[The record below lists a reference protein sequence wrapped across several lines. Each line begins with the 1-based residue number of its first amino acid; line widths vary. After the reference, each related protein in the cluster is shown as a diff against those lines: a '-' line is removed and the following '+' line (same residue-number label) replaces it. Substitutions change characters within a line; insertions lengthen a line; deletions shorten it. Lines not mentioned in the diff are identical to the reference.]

1 MGVLNFSTDNLI
13 TGVNVID
20 GNLYWTD
27 NLNEPKKLE
36 IDRFRNYDHTSTS
49 TNIRGVQFNE
59 SDITVIKMHPS
70 KTITLDLE
78 EYNPSAAEL
87 LVKPNPPFE
96 KIFPRFSYRWKYE
109 DGQYSPYAPFTE
121 PAFVPKT
128 RSLTGNSLW
137 SETAAY
143 SIGDTVNYNDRS
155 WVAVLAVS
163 APTPPAVNNAPDLA
177 NSATWTEQGL
187 AVYTSEEENYIEG
200 YNTTM
205 FNNVGKI
212 TLKDIPRGPRDVV
225 AVDLLYTESISSTIY
240 VLETIDIPL
249 EHRGIDFAL
258 GPLYQ
263 TDDDNGRVP
272 NTGEPR
278 YPHDYSLLP
287 LRYQLSARKIYSA
300 LPANQLSRPYD
311 EVPHKAKAQEIT
323 ANRLIY
329 GNYEIGFDQPESL
342 QITNEFVSAG
352 SGDGL
357 HVKGNRT
364 YEIGVAY
371 IDAYGRQGSMIQ
383 AGSITSLERT
393 TNGEIIEQIPL
404 FSSFNQTTRQ
414 QIQSTITSKAPP
426 WADKYRYFIKDT
438 STDFHNLIS
447 YNIYNDGGAKD
458 NNSEF
463 VWVEFQSTDRNK
475 VQAEDKADEGTVLV
489 LRRENDNIL
498 SYKTRFL
505 VQEIANEAPEDVR
518 TQVKEVLSNVSLARA
533 GSYHDDTSGPFGTFI
548 NRSDFTPGSV
558 TLSIDGGGNSGA
570 SRDLFQD
577 IVVNQINNIVNKFQ
591 PESAS
596 QRVDEIRVDASLNTQ
611 LPIDITFDNLTSP
624 IYLRIRTSD
633 NPNTYLGSEFT
644 YVQVLGA
651 GNGYAPTGRPSQ
663 GGELGRG
670 LYLSLGAQ
678 FVVNEDGEGLTAN
691 GLDGLPGSVNL
702 SGDYTAEF
710 YASNLSETAL
720 ERLGGRFFV
729 RTARNGL
736 TTRRSE
742 FTFDGELVQLNQ
754 LWFETEPITDESNLD
769 LFWETSDTFCV
780 CTEHGCP
787 NKIRWFNSVAEVSSN
802 GVYLESTRIFNKF
815 NTVQLVNGVRVN
827 TPTDRN
833 AVIKRPYGLT
843 WSGIYNGRTDTNRLN
858 QFITADGITKELEP
872 NYGSLQLLHTRD
884 TNLIAACEDKIF
896 RILADKDLLYNAD
909 GGGNISAS
917 NRVLGQTT
925 PFLGE
930 YGISKNPESFASYGS
945 NFWITDKSR
954 GVVIQVTPSN
964 GQINEVSFN
973 GLKDHFRD
981 RLHSAD
987 KLVGSYDN
995 YANSYVLS
1003 MQGYNPGDVTIDP
1016 EDAILAESNNI
1027 TWRYDPARRGWVS
1040 RVSYIPEDGLS
1051 MNNKFYTYKSGKLFL
1066 HNSSNVPRNHFYNL
1080 PSTTD
1085 PNETSGISLAGN
1097 PLLFVNNNSGQ
1108 PEGDFTAGLHSGGT
1122 NAGVSSINLAT
1133 ATAAIVNHFTLNF
1146 GTQARADAWRTSVG
1160 WPASAAT
1167 QSTQQSLSSPV
1178 TFTFTFGSGKTITV
1192 TQPAGNIGCNYQAKI
1207 TIGNPFPYGS
1217 FTQTG
1222 QDPVYSNGA
1231 GTITAWSNWP
1241 TAPTTGTGD
1250 YLSTTE
1256 VGEVPVENPT
1266 LIRSSYASEVEVILN
1281 DNPSAIKDFLTL
1293 GYEGTPGWTVK
1304 SIDTDSEDLVIT
1316 NTWPFVNKENKYFAP
1331 IVSQIN
1337 TYGLTDAGLGS
1348 VTADNGSTVFI
1359 SGTQDKS
1366 GIKGF
1371 YNKVRLQY
1379 TLGTKAELFAIN
1391 SENKISSN

>member
-36 IDRFRNYDHTSTS
+36 IDRFRDYDHTSTS

-59 SDITVIKMHPS
+59 SDITVIRMHPS

-128 RSLTGNSLW
+128 RALTGNSLW

-143 SIGDTVNYNDRS
+143 SIGDTVNYDDRS

-163 APTPPAVNNAPDLA
+163 VPTPPAVNAAPDLA
-177 NSATWTEQGL
+177 NSATWTEQGN
-187 AVYTSEEENYIEG
+187 AVYTSEQENYIEG

-205 FNNVGKI
+205 FNNVGQI

-225 AVDLLYTESISSTIY
+225 AVDLLYTESISSTVY

-249 EHRGIDFAL
+249 EHRGIDFSL

-263 TDDDNGRVP
+263 TDDANGRVP

-278 YPHDYSLLP
+278 YPYDYALLP

-342 QITNEFVSAG
+342 QITNNFVSAG

-404 FSSFNQTTRQ
+404 SSSFNQATRQ

-426 WADKYRYFIKDT
+426 WADKYRYFIKDA

-447 YNIYNDGGAKD
+447 YNVYNDGGDKD

-463 VWVEFQSTDRNK
+463 VWLEFQSTDRNK
-475 VQAEDKADEGTVLV
+475 VQAEDKAEEGTVLV
-489 LRRENDNIL
+489 LRRENDNIP

-505 VQEIANEAPEDVR
+505 VQEIQNEAPEDVR
-518 TQVKEVLSNVSLARA
+518 TQVKEILSNVSLSRIS
-533 GSYHDDTSGPFGTFI
+533 SYSEDTRSLGLSGNSYPTGTTTI
-548 NRSDFTPGSV
+548 AV
-558 TLSIDGGGNSGA
+558 DGGGNSA
-570 SRDLFQD
+570 ESRDNFQN
-577 IVVNQINNIVNKFQ
+577 IVVRPINQIINRLN
-591 PESAS
+591 PETQAD
-596 QRVDEIRVDASLNTQ
+596 QQDEIFTNTATTNQPFQNVDFTQ
-611 LPIDITFDNLTSP
+611 LTAPVYVRF
-624 IYLRIRTSD
+624 RTQS
-633 NPNTYLGSEFT
+633 NPDVYLGGEFT
-644 YVQVLGA
+644 YTQVLAA
-651 GNGYAPTGRPSQ
+651 GNGDAPNVGDPGRQ
-663 GGELGRG
+663 MYLTLGGSFLADE
-670 LYLSLGAQ
+670 
-678 FVVNEDGEGLTAN
+678 EGEGLTATGN
-691 GLDGLPGSVNL
+691 TGLPGVLNNQYGL
-702 SGDYTAEF
+702 YTAEF
-710 YASNLSETAL
+710 YTSRISDTAI

-736 TTRRSE
+736 KTKRSE
-742 FTFDGELVQLNQ
+742 FTFDGELLQLNQ
-754 LWFETEPITDESNLD
+754 LWFETETITNESNLD

-925 PFLGE
+925 PFVGE
-930 YGISKNPESFASYGS
+930 YGISKNPESFASYGP
-945 NFWITDKSR
+945 NFWITDKNR
-954 GVVIQVTPSN
+954 GTVLQVTPSN
-964 GQINEVSFN
+964 GQIFEISSA
-973 GLKDHFRD
+973 GMKDHFRD
-981 RLHSAD
+981 RLHSANN
-987 KLVGSYDN
+987 LIGSYDD

-1027 TWRYDPARRGWVS
+1027 TWRYEPVRKGWVS
-1040 RVSYIPEDGLS
+1040 RVSYIPESGLS
-1051 MNNKFYTYKSGKLFL
+1051 MNNKYYTYKGGKLFL
-1066 HNSSNVPRNHFYNL
+1066 HNSNSVPRNHFYNL
-1080 PSTTD
+1080 PTIPD
-1085 PNETSGISLAGN
+1085 PNNPGN
-1097 PLLFVNNNSGQ
+1097 FL
-1108 PEGDFTAGLHSGGT
+1108 
-1122 NAGVSSINLAT
+1122 
-1133 ATAAIVNHFTLNF
+1133 
-1146 GTQARADAWRTSVG
+1146 
-1160 WPASAAT
+1160 PASY
-1167 QSTQQSLSSPV
+1167 V
-1178 TFTFTFGSGKTITV
+1178 
-1192 TQPAGNIGCNYQAKI
+1192 
-1207 TIGNPFPYGS
+1207 
-1217 FTQTG
+1217 
-1222 QDPVYSNGA
+1222 
-1231 GTITAWSNWP
+1231 
-1241 TAPTTGTGD
+1241 
-1250 YLSTTE
+1250 
-1256 VGEVPVENPT
+1256 
-1266 LIRSSYASEVEVILN
+1266 SEIEVILN
-1281 DNPSAIKDFLTL
+1281 DNPSALKDFLTL
-1293 GYEGTPGWTVK
+1293 GYEGTPGWTVT

-1316 NTWPFVNKENKYFAP
+1316 STWPFVKKEDKYFAP

-1348 VTADNGSTVFI
+1348 VTADDGSTVFI
-1359 SGTQDKS
+1359 TGSQDKS
-1366 GIKGF
+1366 GVKGF

-1379 TLGTKAELFAIN
+1379 ALGTKAELFAIN